1 MFDGVSSV
9 VSLGELG
16 LVLEEVELL
25 EELELDDDEEDG
37 VDVGEGVAVTV
48 ASGFWPTTTTT
59 AVPLSTFLP

>member
-25 EELELDDDEEDG
+25 EELELDDEEDG